1 MRVLVG
7 AFTENAEL
15 IRENFHTAIVCLR
28 DGNYIKRHKI
38 RDFVDFDMDKKEY
51 RIKPISD
58 IGHNLSEV
66 PKNRWSSVFKKAWG
80 TLVRPIGQRESTKE

>member
-38 RDFVDFDMDKKEY
+38 RDFVDFDMDKKD

-58 IGHNLSEV
+58 IDLSKV
-66 PKNRWSSVFKKAWG
+66 PKNRWSSVFKKAWA
-80 TLVRPIGQRESTKE
+80 TLVQPIGQQGSEGVK